1 MWWPPFLII
10 FIDLHINFGGL
21 GTRVDGHGRFYKA
34 LVGLVPRAGSHDWA
48 RHYLAQQMF
57 PILLILIIHRYFL
70 TIFKSLF
77 KVKILC
83 VVK

>member
-1 MWWPPFLII
+1 M
-10 FIDLHINFGGL
+10 DVGGAI
-21 GTRVDGHGRFYKA
+21 RRSWA
-34 LVGLVPRAGSHDWA
+34 ELVPPAGSHDWA